1 VTQITVGGGRLWS
14 HDADAQAR
22 PKDTMFPKN
31 PFRILVALLGA
42 AACGPPAVQT
52 IQEKRTLPEPRP
64 EQLVDASTRQ
74 RLAPMTAQQSPHGAG
89 FGAEG
94 GPAAAAFTW
103 DLPEGW
109 KELPRAQFRDA
120 NFAVT
125 GRERL
130 ECYVTVLPGGGGG
143 IAANLN
149 RWRGQMGQE
158 PLSGA
163 DIAALP
169 RVMLLGVEAVKVQID
184 GTFKGAGAAG
194 AGGGYTMIAV
204 AAERS
209 GAVVTAKLV
218 GPSADVQA
226 ESPHFDALIASLR
239 PGGNAPEQPA
249 ELGTAAFDPSSLK
262 WKAPGGWTPGPAK
275 PMRVVTLIPSGSAG
289 AECWVSVLGGNG
301 GGLAPNVARWCSQVG
316 RATLSKEEVAALPT
330 TDVLGRKGLLV
341 EIEGPSAAMLA
352 VVCELG
358 SYSVFVR
365 LTGSRE
371 AVRAERERFLE
382 FVRSLS

>member
-1 VTQITVGGGRLWS
+1 
-14 HDADAQAR
+14 
-22 PKDTMFPKN
+22 MFPKN
-31 PFRILVALLGA
+31 PIRILVALLSV

-52 IQEKRTLPEPRP
+52 IEETRTLTEPRP
-64 EQLVDASTRQ
+64 EQLTDASTRQ

-89 FGAEG
+89 MGAEG

-109 KELPRAQFRDA
+109 KVLPRAQFRDA
-120 NFAVT
+120 NFGVT
-125 GRERL
+125 GREHL

-169 RVMLLGVEAVKVQID
+169 RAMLLGVEAVKVHID
-184 GTFKGAGAAG
+184 GTFKGAGAE
-194 AGGGYTMIAV
+194 GGGYTMIAV

-239 PGGNAPEQPA
+239 PGGAPEQAADAGP
-249 ELGTAAFDPSSLK
+249 AAFDPSSLK
-262 WKAPGGWTPGPAK
+262 WKAPEGWTPGPAK
-275 PMRVVTLIPSGSAG
+275 PMRVVTFIPSASAG
-289 AECWVSVLGGNG
+289 TECWVSVLGGNG
-301 GGLAPNVARWCSQVG
+301 GGLAPNLARWCSQVG
-316 RATLSKEEVAALPT
+316 RATLSKDEVAALPT

-341 EIEGPSAAMLA
+341 EIEGSSTAMLA

-371 AVRAERERFLE
+371 AVQAERERFLE